1 MMSMQQIKLH
11 CLRVLVLGD
20 LIIQNQIVK
29 RILRFALSSTTTL
42 EGILLLH
49 QPVHAGDHVHHQLV
63 FRKSNP
69 APVADVNPVHH
80 LRVLSG
86 RATRLTV
93 ALTCL
98 CVDLVKSPCCNQLWD
113 QHVH

>member
-29 RILRFALSSTTTL
+29 RILLC
-42 EGILLLH
+42 ILLLH
-49 QPVHAGDHVHHQLV
+49 QPVHTVDHVHHQLV